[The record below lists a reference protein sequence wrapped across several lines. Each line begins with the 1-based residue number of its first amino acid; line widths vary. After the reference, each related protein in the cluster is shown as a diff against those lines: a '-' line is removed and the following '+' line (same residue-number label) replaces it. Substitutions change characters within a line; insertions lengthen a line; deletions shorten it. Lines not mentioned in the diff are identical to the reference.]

1 MCRLH
6 AAAFDRLEDVEGCGL
21 MAFFHAIVRG
31 RLFAIQVKETCGD
44 DWIPAVESE
53 AREAMWT
60 VLVED
65 GTHTRKAGAEGL
77 DEERCNAGD
86 GIGEGSAIG

>member
-1 MCRLH
+1 
-6 AAAFDRLEDVEGCGL
+6 

-60 VLVED
+60 VLREEHGD
-65 GTHTRKAGAEGL
+65 DSRKAGAEGL
-77 DEERCNAGD
+77 DASGCNAGD
-86 GIGEGSAIG
+86 SLGEGSAIG

>member
-1 MCRLH
+1 M
-6 AAAFDRLEDVEGCGL
+6 EGRGL

-60 VLVED
+60 VLREEH
-65 GTHTRKAGAEGL
+65 GTHSRATGAKGL

-86 GIGEGSAIG
+86 GIGEGSASG